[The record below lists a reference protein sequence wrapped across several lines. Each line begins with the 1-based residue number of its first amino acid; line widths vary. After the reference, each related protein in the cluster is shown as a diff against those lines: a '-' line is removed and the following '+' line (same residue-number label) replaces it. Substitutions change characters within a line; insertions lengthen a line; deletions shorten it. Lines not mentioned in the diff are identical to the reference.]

1 MSGILDRAEKLA
13 ARSCSA
19 GSRRQFQSDRDEEKL
34 DRTGCRVLAF
44 GIRRAIAGPFNPAII
59 PAMYFS
65 RLVTGVKRW
74 FGA

>member
-1 MSGILDRAEKLA
+1 VIVTKRNWTEPVVVFW
-13 ARSCSA
+13 R
-19 GSRRQFQSDRDEEKL
+19 
-34 DRTGCRVLAF
+34 F